1 MNSRLKTFLP
11 CGFVWMTLLC
21 VAGCGGKGVYP
32 TQPAGGVVTFD
43 GAPLEGARVWLL
55 PKSAEFLNAP
65 VLVRPQGLTG
75 ADGKFVL
82 TTYYTDDGA
91 PAGEFDIIVLHGEV
105 DPDGDSATPKSKAG
119 KKNRGPVIPHK
130 YKDGKTSGLSATI
143 KSGENNITL
152 DLKSK

>member
-1 MNSRLKTFLP
+1 MDIGNREPIVEIT
-11 CGFVWMTLLC
+11 
-21 VAGCGGKGVYP
+21 
-32 TQPAGGVVTFD
+32 
-43 GAPLEGARVWLL
+43 E
-55 PKSAEFLNAP
+55 
-65 VLVRPQGLTG
+65 TG
-75 ADGKFVL
+75 IR
-82 TTYYTDDGA
+82 TTKQHY
-91 PAGEFDIIVLHGEV
+91 EFDIIVLHGEV